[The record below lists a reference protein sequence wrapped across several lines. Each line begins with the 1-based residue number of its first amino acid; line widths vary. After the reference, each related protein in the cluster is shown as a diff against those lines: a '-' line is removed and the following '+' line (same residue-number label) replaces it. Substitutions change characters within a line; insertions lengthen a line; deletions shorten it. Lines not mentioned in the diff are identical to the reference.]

1 MAMTQIDQQKLEAL
15 RERKAA
21 HLIWR
26 LAHPHAHPELVDPQL
41 RSVLANELLILRRR
55 MREAKAGMN
64 SDLVY
69 GIRTG
74 LETMARRVQ
83 DVNKRGIENVYAENF
98 AEREHS

>member
-1 MAMTQIDQQKLEAL
+1 
-15 RERKAA
+15 
-21 HLIWR
+21 
-26 LAHPHAHPELVDPQL
+26 
-41 RSVLANELLILRRR
+41 